1 MSEEILDGNKPYRK
15 SELESLML
23 DLIYLY
29 KGSLPWSNLLSPSDS
44 HKLKK
49 MKDERK
55 KTSKNDLLK
64 DLPSQFKFIY
74 NSIKMLNFYSFPNI
88 NYLGIIFWR

>member
-1 MSEEILDGNKPYRK
+1 MSEEILDENKPYRK

-29 KGSLPWSNLLSPSDS
+29 KGSLPWSNILSPSDS

-49 MKDERK
+49 MKDKRK
-55 KTSKNDLLK
+55 KISTKELLK
-64 DLPSQFKFIY
+64 DFPS
-74 NSIKMLNFYSFPNI
+74 
-88 NYLGIIFWR
+88 

>member
-15 SELESLML
+15 NELESLML

-29 KGSLPWSNLLSPSDS
+29 KGSLPWSNILSPSDS

-49 MKDERK
+49 IKEK
-55 KTSKNDLLK
+55 KFPQKNYSKISRL
-64 DLPSQFKFIY
+64 
-74 NSIKMLNFYSFPNI
+74 NS
-88 NYLGIIFWR
+88 NYL

>member
-1 MSEEILDGNKPYRK
+1 MSEEILNGNKPYRK

-29 KGSLPWSNLLSPSDS
+29 KGSLPWSNILSPSDS

-49 MKDERK
+49 MKDK
-55 KTSKNDLLK
+55 KKKISTKELLK
-64 DLPSQFKFIY
+64 DFPS
-74 NSIKMLNFYSFPNI
+74 
-88 NYLGIIFWR
+88 

>member
-29 KGSLPWSNLLSPSDS
+29 KDSLPWSNILSPSDS

-49 MKDERK
+49 MKDKRK
-55 KTSKNDLLK
+55 KFPQKNYSKISRL
-64 DLPSQFKFIY
+64 
-74 NSIKMLNFYSFPNI
+74 NS
-88 NYLGIIFWR
+88 NYL